1 MTTLSFETTRRVYCE
16 PGASAKLGGLMAE
29 LGASRVVLV
38 TDPGVMKLG
47 LPQAGL
53 DSLKAAGIAVTI
65 YDRTEADPPEK
76 LVHEAVQAARDFKAD
91 GVIGFGGGSS
101 MDIAKL
107 VAFLP
112 IATQQLSEIYG
123 IGNAKGKRLPLIQ
136 VPTTA
141 GTGSEVTGIAII
153 TTGESEKK
161 GVVSPLLLPDIA
173 LLDADLTL
181 GLPCPVTAATGV
193 DAMVH
198 AIEAYT
204 SRHKKNAM
212 SDALGREALR
222 LLSKNIRRV
231 CSPDG
236 MGDRVARS
244 EMLLGA
250 MLAGMAFANAPVAA
264 VHALAYPVGGHFHVP
279 HGLSNALM
287 LPHVLRFNLEVET
300 AAAQYAELAP
310 ILLPGKSFSSASAGA
325 GALLAELEAIIDDV
339 KLEKRLAQVGISH
352 NHLPML
358 AKDAMNQQRL
368 LVNNPREVGYDDALK
383 IYEQAL

>member
-1 MTTLSFETTRRVYCE
+1 MTSLSFETTRRVFCE
-16 PGASAKLGGLMAE
+16 PGASAKLGPLMAE
-29 LGASRVVLV
+29 LGVSRAVLV
-38 TDPGVMKLG
+38 TDPGVVKLG
-47 LPQAGL
+47 LPKAAL
-53 DSLKAAGIAVTI
+53 ASLQEAGIAVAI
-65 YDRTEADPPEK
+65 FDRTEADPPEH
-76 LVHEAVQAARDFKAD
+76 LVHEAVALAKEHKAD

-112 IATQQLSEIYG
+112 
-123 IGNAKGKRLPLIQ
+123 NAKQELHEVYGVGLARGRRLPLVQ

-153 TTGESEKK
+153 TTGASEKK
-161 GVVSPLLLPDIA
+161 GVVSPILLPDIA
-173 LLDADLTL
+173 LLDAELTL
-181 GLPCPVTAATGV
+181 GLPRHVTAATGI

-204 SRHKKNAM
+204 SRHKKNPM
-212 SDALGREALR
+212 SDALAREALR
-222 LLSKNIRRV
+222 LLSRNLRLV
-231 CSPDG
+231 CSEAG
-236 MGDRVARS
+236 ARNAEARS

-287 LPHVLRFNLEVET
+287 LPHVLRFNLE
-300 AAAQYAELAP
+300 AAARQYAELAP
-310 ILLPGKSFSSASAGA
+310 ILLPGASFTSDGVAA
-325 GALLAELEAIIDDV
+325 GALVAELEAMIDDV
-339 KLEKRLAQVGISH
+339 KLEKQLRQVGISH

-368 LVNNPREVGYDDALK
+368 LVNNPREVTYDDALK
-383 IYEQAL
+383 IYELAL

>member
-16 PGASAKLGGLMAE
+16 PGASARLGSLMAE

-47 LPQAGL
+47 LPEAAL
-53 DSLKAAGIAVTI
+53 ASLKAAGIAVTV

-76 LVHEAVQAARDFKAD
+76 LVHEAVAVAKDFGAD
-91 GVIGFGGGSS
+91 GVVGFGGGSS

-112 IATQQLSEIYG
+112 VATQPLGEIYG
-123 IGNAKGKRLPLIQ
+123 VGNARGKRLPLIQ

-181 GLPCPVTAATGV
+181 GLPRHVTAATGV

-204 SRHKKNAM
+204 SKHKKNAM
-212 SDALGREALR
+212 SDALAREALR

-231 CSPDG
+231 CSAEG
-236 MGDRVARS
+236 MKDRAARS

-287 LPHVLRFNLEVET
+287 LPHVLRFNQD
-300 AAAQYAELAP
+300 AAAAHYAELAP
-310 ILLPGKSFSSASAGA
+310 ILLPGLKVANDAAGA
-325 GALLAELEAIIDDV
+325 AALVNELEAIIDDV
-339 KLEKRLAQVGISH
+339 KLEKQLRQVGISH

-368 LVNNPREVGYDDALK
+368 LVNNPREVTYDDALK

>member
-1 MTTLSFETTRRVYCE
+1 MSVLSFETTRRVYCE
-16 PGASAKLGGLMAE
+16 PGASARLGGLMAE
-29 LGASRVVLV
+29 LGVTRAILV

-47 LPQAGL
+47 LPAAALASLEAAGL
-53 DSLKAAGIAVTI
+53 KVTV
-65 YDRTEADPPEK
+65 YDRTEADPPEQ
-76 LVHEAVQAARDFKAD
+76 LVHEAVAAAREFGAD

-112 IATQQLSEIYG
+112 VASQPLAEIYG
-123 IGNAKGKRLPLIQ
+123 VGNAKGRRLPLIQ

-153 TTGESEKK
+153 TTGASEKK

-181 GLPCPVTAATGV
+181 GLPRHVTAATGV

-204 SRHKKNAM
+204 SKHRKNPM
-212 SDALGREALR
+212 SDALAREALR
-222 LLSKNIRRV
+222 LLSANIRRV

-236 MGDRVARS
+236 MGDRSARS
-244 EMLLGA
+244 DMLLGA

-287 LPHVLRFNLEVET
+287 LPHVLRFNLE
-300 AAAQYAELAP
+300 AAAAHYAELAP
-310 ILLPGKSFSSASAGA
+310 ILLPGRALGGATAAA
-325 GALLAELEAIIDDV
+325 GALIAELEAIIDDV
-339 KLEKRLAQVGISH
+339 KLEKQLRQVGISH

-358 AKDAMNQQRL
+358 ARDAMNQQRL
-368 LVNNPREVGYDDALK
+368 LVNNPRELGYDDALR